1 MPADNQTDPNKPA
14 DPVEVE
20 LPGGVKV
27 RMAQAD
33 ADTYRAAA
41 RKKQDHADELA
52 RAAGAARA
60 EKEAAEATAKRAAED
75 AAALKLAKDGEIGK
89 VRELMQAEGNAKL
102 AKIGQTVIAAELRA
116 AVAAKAPGLDA
127 TALAD
132 IVALVTPRAR
142 FDADRVAG
150 EYLDEAG
157 RPFQV
162 DGKPAGA
169 DALVADFLSKR
180 PHLTPTKSPGRTATS
195 STEAGGKASGTGP
208 AISAKA
214 AEAMGAVA
222 LARHFQAGGTIL
234 PG

>member
-1 MPADNQTDPNKPA
+1 MPENQTDPNKPA

-27 RMAQAD
+27 KMAPTD